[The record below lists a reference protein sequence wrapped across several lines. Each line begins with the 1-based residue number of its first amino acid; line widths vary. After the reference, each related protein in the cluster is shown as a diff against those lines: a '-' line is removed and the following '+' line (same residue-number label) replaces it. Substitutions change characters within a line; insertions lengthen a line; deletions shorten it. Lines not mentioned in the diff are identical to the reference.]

1 MNKAR
6 ATGPKARGAVRIIG
20 GRWRGTRIAV
30 ADRPGLRPSPDRV
43 RETLFNWL
51 APDIDGARCLD
62 LFAGSGV
69 LGFEAVSRGAASAVL
84 VERDAAAA
92 AALAELADRLATDTV
107 TIERTDALSY
117 LRGTPR
123 AHDIVFVDPPFADG
137 VEARVLD
144 ALAHGWLAPHALVY
158 VESAREA
165 PPPAAPWQVT
175 KSGTTRQVSYKL
187 IRYAG

>member
-1 MNKAR
+1 MNQAR
-6 ATGPKARGAVRIIG
+6 ATGPKGRGAVRIIG
-20 GRWRGTRIAV
+20 GRWRGTRIPV

-51 APDIDGARCLD
+51 APYVDGARCLD

-84 VERDAAAA
+84 VERDAGAA
-92 AALAELADRLATDTV
+92 AALAELAGRLGTDAV
-107 TIERTDALSY
+107 RIERAEALAY
-117 LRGTPR
+117 LAGTPG
-123 AHDIVFVDPPFADG
+123 AQDIVFVDPPFADG
-137 VEARVLD
+137 VQARVLD
-144 ALAHGWLAPHALVY
+144 ALVRGWLAPHALVY
-158 VESAREA
+158 LESARDA
-165 PPPAAPWQVT
+165 PPPAAPWQVY